1 MKIDLHVHSRNSKRP
16 SNWLLQKLGCA
27 ESYTAP
33 EKLYDICKQS
43 GMDAVTITDHNTI
56 DGCLE
61 IEHLPDTF
69 ISCELSTYFPDDGC
83 KLHVLAYRITEEQ
96 FRDLDRAREN
106 VFDLVGYLTEQC
118 IPHALAHPFYPV
130 NGRLTVEHFEQC
142 ILLFRNFELNG
153 NQSEVVNRKLRF
165 VLSELTPTDIECLGE
180 RHNIVP
186 SFPEAWRK
194 GFTGGSDD
202 HSSLNIGHTYTEVAG
217 ARDLD
222 EFWGGIEEKR
232 GRVGSQKQASPL
244 MMAHNLYGIA
254 YQFYRTKFPLF
265 RQHEHSVIVQFLD
278 RMLEMRDHKE
288 PKFMTRIYYR
298 WRRRVNPRPPERATV
313 TELIQY
319 EAQKLINED
328 PQLKAVLDQGLM
340 YNRDAEHCW
349 FRFSNRISNNLLG
362 HLGRHIVDRLVGANP
377 FDLFHTIGSAGA
389 LYTLLAPYFVSY
401 AIYCNNRRFGER
413 VAERFALGLSSPARS
428 RVGHFTDTFEEING
442 VALTLKKQAA
452 LAQATAKDLMIITCA
467 TDLDKEPDATG
478 VRYFQPIGV
487 HHLPEYP
494 EQKLFIPPLLEMMQ
508 YCYEQ
513 NFTHIHAATPGPLGL
528 CALAIARIMKLP
540 FYTTYHTQIPQFA
553 RYLTKDSGIEELM
566 WRYMLWFY
574 DQSDIIFSPSD
585 ATSRELVEKG
595 ISAKKIRL
603 IPRGVDTELFR
614 PGVSA
619 NSLTLPDGPKL
630 LYVGR
635 VSKEKNL
642 PLLCRV
648 YRKLLWSHPDVNLVV
663 VGDGPYLEEMKQTMR
678 DTPCT
683 FTGYLEGDALTAAYC
698 ACDVFVFPS
707 TTDTFGNVVM
717 EAQACGLPVIVTDIG
732 GPCENIDPEK
742 TGIVV
747 KGNDEEALLSAM
759 QVLLAGSHRRKVMG
773 EKARAYAERRTFE
786 QAFDDYWK
794 LYELPNAHV
803 SPQDGDFGED
813 IFQAEHWLHAIN
825 VA

>member
-33 EKLYDICKQS
+33 EKLHKICKQS

-83 KLHVLAYRITEEQ
+83 KLHVLAYHITEEQ
-96 FRDLDRAREN
+96 FQELDRVRES
-106 VFDLVGYLTEQC
+106 VFDLVGYLTEQG

-130 NGRLTVEHFEQC
+130 NGRLTVELFEQC
-142 ILLFRNFELNG
+142 VLLFKNFELNG
-153 NQSEVVNRKLRF
+153 NHSGAVNHALQLF
-165 VLSELTPTDIECLGE
+165 LSELTPADIACIRE
-180 RHNIVP
+180 RHNIAP
-186 SFPEAWRK
+186 PFSEPWRK
-194 GFTGGSDD
+194 GLTGGSDD
-202 HSSLNIGHTYTEVAG
+202 HSSLNIARTYTEVAG

-222 EFWGGIEEKR
+222 EFWGGVEERR
-232 GRVGSQKQASPL
+232 GRVGGQRESTPL
-244 MMAHNLYGIA
+244 TMAHNLYGIA
-254 YQFYRTKFPLF
+254 YQFYRTRFPLF
-265 RQHEHSVIVQFLD
+265 RQHEHNVIMQFLD
-278 RMLEMRDHKE
+278 RMLDVRERRK
-288 PKFMTRIYYR
+288 PKLMTRIYQR
-298 WRRRVNPRPPERATV
+298 WRQRVNERPPARATV
-313 TELIQY
+313 TEIIQY

-328 PQLKAVLDQGLM
+328 EQLRAVLDQGLM
-340 YNRDAEHCW
+340 YDREPEHCW

-362 HLGRHIVDRLVGANP
+362 HLARHIVNRLVGANP
-377 FDLFHTIGSAGA
+377 FDLFHMIGSAGA

-401 AIYCNNRRFGER
+401 AIYSNNRRFGER
-413 VAERFALGLSSPARS
+413 VAERFAPGPSSPVRP

-442 VALTLKKQAA
+442 VALTLRTQVA
-452 LAQATAKDLMIITCA
+452 LAQHTAKDLTIITCSA
-467 TDLDKEPDATG
+467 DREKRPHAVG

-487 HHLPEYP
+487 HQLPEYP

-553 RYLTKDSGIEELM
+553 RYLTRDGGVEEMM

-585 ATSRELVEKG
+585 ATSKELVEKG
-595 ISAKKIRL
+595 ISGEKIRL
-603 IPRGVDTELFR
+603 IPRGVDTERFR
-614 PGVSA
+614 PNIRE
-619 NSLTLPDGPKL
+619 NSLKLPSGPKL

-642 PLLCRV
+642 PLLCGA
-648 YRKLLWSHPDVNLVV
+648 YRKLLRDYPDAHLVV
-663 VGDGPYLEEMKQTMR
+663 VGEGPYLEEMKRTLR

-717 EAQACGLPVIVTDIG
+717 EAQACGLPVIVTDMG
-732 GPCENIDPEK
+732 GPRENIEPEE
-742 TGIVV
+742 TGVVV

-759 QVLLAGSHRRKVMG
+759 RVLLAGSHRRKVMG
-773 EKARAYAERRTFE
+773 ERARAYAERRTFE
-786 QAFDDYWK
+786 QAFAEYWK
-794 LYELPNAHV
+794 LYELPNAHL
-803 SPQDGDFGED
+803 SPQDDDFGKEM
-813 IFQAEHWLHAIN
+813 FRTEPWLHAIN